1 MRPYIL
7 MVVVCHYPRFVP
19 ISYKYIFGVLR
30 PLLYSVYSTKSVLYI
45 IYIIVRYRLRARR
58 AYYTRYTGM
67 SNFYFKLCSLWRIC
81 DVLVCKECC
90 NNSFLNQYEVF

>member
-7 MVVVCHYPRFVP
+7 MVVVCHYSRFPP

-45 IYIIVRYRLRARR
+45 IYIIVRYHLRARR

-67 SNFYFKLCSLWRIC
+67 SNFSLYAYILSVGIC
-81 DVLVCKECC
+81 QCILIKVV
-90 NNSFLNQYEVF
+90 